1 VIAYVPQ
8 ERQQPVMAPV
18 KGVVSMVA
26 PNLREG
32 DFVKQGTFILE
43 LQPAAANM
51 VEQMTF
57 QLADLKAKL
66 ESAKIK
72 AEVYQRNITDFTDAR
87 DYAVRAAA
95 EMVEMAQA
103 KLQAKQTLLPGYE
116 AKKLQAR
123 QNYDR
128 QAALFEG
135 GATAEK
141 EVEKL
146 KKDLDVAVSEFV
158 STEFEVQSAL
168 KEVDAKQ
175 HELEQKRSEAQ
186 TKIDYAKAMEQDAL
200 GLQATVQKEMRELEI
215 KLSELKLLRIEA
227 PRDGT
232 IYRLP
237 VYERGQTIK
246 EGETL
251 LTLVPSNTQTA
262 VELYIKGNDISLI
275 HAGDHVRLQFEGWP
289 AIQFSG
295 WPSVAVG
302 TFGGQVARVD
312 PTDDGTG
319 KFRIQVIPEKDT
331 EWPEVQ
337 YLRQGVRAN
346 GWVMLKTVPLGYEIW
361 RQLNGFP
368 PVIDDPDREEK
379 PEKVPLPKSK

>member
-1 VIAYVPQ
+1 
-8 ERQQPVMAPV
+8 M
-18 KGVVSMVA
+18 
-26 PNLREG
+26 
-32 DFVKQGTFILE
+32 
-43 LQPAAANM
+43 
-51 VEQMTF
+51 
-57 QLADLKAKL
+57 
-66 ESAKIK
+66 
-72 AEVYQRNITDFTDAR
+72 
-87 DYAVRAAA
+87 
-95 EMVEMAQA
+95 
-103 KLQAKQTLLPGYE
+103 
-116 AKKLQAR
+116 
-123 QNYDR
+123 
-128 QAALFEG
+128 
-135 GATAEK
+135 
-141 EVEKL
+141 
-146 KKDLDVAVSEFV
+146 
-158 STEFEVQSAL
+158 
-168 KEVDAKQ
+168 DAKE

-200 GLQATVQKEMRELEI
+200 GLQATVQKEMRDMEI